1 VVIAK
6 IYGILKLI
14 IFENY
19 RFNTEDILQPNCDY
33 PNLLSA
39 NIMLVK
45 KFNQAIIT
53 LFGNTSISTIL
64 IVPFVVQVVGAT
76 GLVGYLSF
84 RTGKSAIAD
93 LANQLIEEVSD
104 RIYQNLELY
113 LEIPAKINPKK
124 LDAIE
129 LGFGEYD

>member
-1 VVIAK
+1 MVIAK

-14 IFENY
+14 IFKNY

-113 LEIPAKINPKK
+113 LEIPAKINQKK